1 MNFTKVFS
9 LFVLLTLAV
18 LSVSAV
24 SAATLYSD
32 NFDANL
38 ILPNGWIAS
47 PSTSNGWSVV
57 SGASPVAPS
66 FPNNLETKPASGS
79 GTGAIT
85 TSIERTQSTIGNQS
99 IILSYDRNLGDSGT
113 SNALESGDSFK
124 VFWFDGTS
132 FIELSSETINPTT
145 TFTTETTY
153 TPRNNIAL
161 PSEANNLVSFKVK
174 FECITN
180 VATEFCRVD
189 NVKLEGTAIPVTPT
203 STNLSITSPTT
214 PFTLNQNATLT
225 VTNPNALS
233 ITMSEIGS
241 TLFGVTFSPL
251 TFSSTTQTVQAI
263 LSNLQNIK
271 FGLNTVNVQ
280 ATAGTQSAT
289 SSFQVKKT
297 FCTAGETSNGNITI
311 RNIDWSNEGEGEDNN
326 WELLDEIELEVEV
339 GNSNDDE
346 DVDVIVELGL
356 YDSSGKNIAD
366 DLRFS
371 SDSDSDNEEI
381 EININDD
388 DEETVN
394 YKFMV
399 PADFDSGSYKLAVK
413 VYNDDSGES
422 KDCDDSSSDLN
433 NGFFQIIDIKEA
445 SDERRFVV
453 VDDFNLD
460 SQFTCGQ
467 VVTGQFTIFN
477 IGNKDQDRVKI
488 LIQNDE
494 LKINEFVEYTSDLDK
509 GEEETLDFTINIPA
523 TAKNGIKELK
533 FTTLYDYRNGVY
545 REESEDTFSAFVE
558 VIGCSQNLAN
568 PSTSLLTNI
577 NIEAELSSEA
587 ISGKELLVT
596 STITNTGTEEKSFS
610 ISAQDYSEWAEL
622 SSTSNDLISLKA
634 GESKE
639 VTFKFNVNEK
649 TVGAQT
655 FDIQVTSEGK
665 VQVQQVEVNV
675 ESNEGF
681 SFDLKGNSTLWI
693 IGLVNAILIILIVV
707 VAIRISKK

>member
-1 MNFTKVFS
+1 
-9 LFVLLTLAV
+9 
-18 LSVSAV
+18 
-24 SAATLYSD
+24 
-32 NFDANL
+32 
-38 ILPNGWIAS
+38 
-47 PSTSNGWSVV
+47 
-57 SGASPVAPS
+57 
-66 FPNNLETKPASGS
+66 
-79 GTGAIT
+79 
-85 TSIERTQSTIGNQS
+85 
-99 IILSYDRNLGDSGT
+99 
-113 SNALESGDSFK
+113 
-124 VFWFDGTS
+124 
-132 FIELSSETINPTT
+132 
-145 TFTTETTY
+145 
-153 TPRNNIAL
+153 
-161 PSEANNLVSFKVK
+161 
-174 FECITN
+174 
-180 VATEFCRVD
+180 
-189 NVKLEGTAIPVTPT
+189 
-203 STNLSITSPTT
+203 
-214 PFTLNQNATLT
+214 
-225 VTNPNALS
+225 
-233 ITMSEIGS
+233 
-241 TLFGVTFSPL
+241 L

-433 NGFFQIIDIKEA
+433 NGFFQIIDIEEA
-445 SDERRFVV
+445 SDEGRFVV

-467 VVTGQFTIFN
+467 AITGQFTIFN

-488 LIQNDE
+488 LIQNDD

-509 GEEETLDFTINIPA
+509 GEEETLDFTINIPV

-545 REESEDTFSAFVE
+545 REESEDTFSAFIE
-558 VIGCSQNLAN
+558 VIGCSKNLAN
-568 PSTSLLTNI
+568 PVSQLLTNI
-577 NIEAELSSEA
+577 NIEAELSSDA
-587 ISGKELLVT
+587 ISGKELIVT
-596 STITNTGTEEKSFS
+596 STITNTGTEEKSFN
-610 ISAQDYSEWAEL
+610 INAQGYSEWAEI

-634 GESKE
+634 GESKQ
-639 VTFKFNVNEK
+639 VTFKFNINEK
-649 TVGAQT
+649 TIGAQT

-665 VQVQQVEVNV
+665 VQVQQVELNV
-675 ESNEGF
+675 EANEGF
-681 SFDLKGNSTLWI
+681 SFDLKRNSTLWI
-693 IGLVNAILIILIVV
+693 IGLVNAILIILIIV